1 MMWSTADIMTGL
13 YIAVAVL
20 LLIVLYHLIFIV
32 VSLRKVMKRVD
43 NVTTEIET
51 VILKPLSMTDQ
62 AIEWVSGFLEGKKK
76 HHKKDE

>member
-1 MMWSTADIMTGL
+1 MVWSTADIMTAL

-20 LLIVLYHLIFIV
+20 LLVVLYHLIFIV
-32 VSLRKVMKRVD
+32 VSLRKVMKRAD
-43 NVTTEIET
+43 NVTREIET

-76 HHKKDE
+76 HGKKDD

>member
-13 YIAVAVL
+13 YIAVAIL

-32 VSLRKVMKRVD
+32 VSLRKVMKRAE
-43 NVTTEIET
+43 NVTEQIEA

-62 AIEWVSGFLEGKKK
+62 AIEWVASFLEGKKK
-76 HHKKDE
+76 HHKKED

>member
-1 MMWSTADIMTGL
+1 MVWSTADIMTAL

-32 VSLRKVMKRVD
+32 VSLRKVMKRVE

-76 HHKKDE
+76 HSKKEE

>member
-1 MMWSTADIMTGL
+1 MTWETADIMTGL

-43 NVTTEIET
+43 TVSLELET
-51 VILKPLSMTDQ
+51 VILKPLSMTDK
-62 AIEWVSGFLEGKKK
+62 ALEWVTGFLEGKAEKHSKK
-76 HHKKDE
+76 

>member
-1 MMWSTADIMTGL
+1 MVWSTADIMTAL

-32 VSLRKVMKRVD
+32 VSLRKVMRRAD
-43 NVTTEIET
+43 NVTREIET

-76 HHKKDE
+76 HAKKAD

>member
-1 MMWSTADIMTGL
+1 MVWSTADIMTAL

-20 LLIVLYHLIFIV
+20 LLVVLYHLIFIV
-32 VSLRKVMKRVD
+32 VSLRKVMKRAD
-43 NVTTEIET
+43 NVTREIET

-76 HHKKDE
+76 HGKKED